1 MIDPRLPVGTV
12 TTVSSSLGNQ
22 ASGIAFDGVNIWTAN
37 QSGSVSIVTPGT
49 WTVSTTNITVGSSD
63 PIGIIYD
70 GANIWV
76 TDAAAGTLVKLD
88 AAGAVLQTVTLG
100 GIPAFPVFDGTSI
113 WVPQVTTN
121 AVTVVRAS
129 SGAILET
136 LTGNGLNGPYG
147 GAFDGRR
154 ILITNANGSAVSL
167 WKAAD
172 LSVLGSFAVPLSGPT
187 LATSDGLN
195 FWITFSFGA
204 TGRLLRF

>member
-1 MIDPRLPVGTV
+1 
-12 TTVSSSLGNQ
+12 
-22 ASGIAFDGVNIWTAN
+22 
-37 QSGSVSIVTPGT
+37 
-49 WTVSTTNITVGSSD
+49 
-63 PIGIIYD
+63 
-70 GANIWV
+70 
-76 TDAAAGTLVKLD
+76 
-88 AAGAVLQTVTLG
+88 
-100 GIPAFPVFDGTSI
+100 
-113 WVPQVTTN
+113 
-121 AVTVVRAS
+121 
-129 SGAILET
+129 
-136 LTGNGLNGPYG
+136 LNGPYG